1 MSRIVSEACRR
12 LDQGLRDRHPELPWR
27 AIMGVGNVYR
37 HYDNVVEAFVW
48 RTVRHNLAPLLTA
61 IEQEIDSL
69 DIGA

>member
-1 MSRIVSEACRR
+1 
-12 LDQGLRDRHPELPWR
+12 
-27 AIMGVGNVYR
+27 MGVGNVYS